1 MLITLKTLQ
10 QQTFRVDADPDE
22 TVKGFKEKIE
32 AEKGADA
39 FPASGLKLIYAGKI
53 LNDESTLREYKIDD
67 KNFVVVMVGKGAA
80 GAHTSGATSS
90 SSSAAVAAPA
100 ATQEPAAPAPVAAA
114 PPASRPSAETGAA
127 PATQPAPSAS
137 GTSGSLVD
145 AASSTL
151 VTGQAY
157 ENMVQE
163 MVLMGYERERVVAA
177 LRSSF
182 NNPDRAV
189 EYLLT
194 AAGRG
199 AGHPPPRVPPC
210 HLPQQSAEGCPG
222 WTSVFVAGNPLEYLR
237 NQAQFRY
244 MRRAVQQNPGL
255 LPALLQELG
264 VQNPQLLAEI
274 SQYQEEFIHMLNE
287 PGEEGADEPGADE
300 PGADR
305 PQVIQVTPDEM
316 DAIERLMGLGFER
329 RLAMEAYF
337 ACDKNENLAANF
349 LLQHIVGRRLNW
361 ERGSLPDGRA
371 AYRVDTPYGFSLDLG
386 FLQYV
391 EDIERGLLLAA
402 RRTPT
407 RSRRPSSRAGDPA
420 DPSPTAATGPSP
432 VPAGPSRREGP
443 PCDPAGSRGALAAA
457 AGRGERRRRA

>member
-1 MLITLKTLQ
+1 MPSYVSRAHQLPSPSVHGAAELLCWPSP
-10 QQTFRVDADPDE
+10 RVTACDGGPPSPSCPLHAPPSPAAAAAAA
-22 TVKGFKEKIE
+22 TAATAATAAAATGPT
-32 AEKGADA
+32 
-39 FPASGLKLIYAGKI
+39 PAS
-53 LNDESTLREYKIDD
+53 S
-67 KNFVVVMVGKGAA
+67 
-80 GAHTSGATSS
+80 TSGA
-90 SSSAAVAAPA
+90 
-100 ATQEPAAPAPVAAA
+100 
-114 PPASRPSAETGAA
+114 G
-127 PATQPAPSAS
+127 
-137 GTSGSLVD
+137 GSLVD

-194 AAGRG
+194 GMQEGEGLAADAPAESQRQ
-199 AGHPPPRVPPC
+199 AI
-210 HLPQQSAEGCPG
+210 SAPSTPAASGTAAST
-222 WTSVFVAGNPLEYLR
+222 TSTGGTASQGSRSGNPLEYLR

-349 LLQHIVGRRLNW
+349 LLQHIV
-361 ERGSLPDGRA
+361 D
-371 AYRVDTPYGFSLDLG
+371 DD
-386 FLQYV
+386 
-391 EDIERGLLLAA
+391 
-402 RRTPT
+402 
-407 RSRRPSSRAGDPA
+407 
-420 DPSPTAATGPSP
+420 
-432 VPAGPSRREGP
+432 
-443 PCDPAGSRGALAAA
+443 
-457 AGRGERRRRA
+457 

>member
-80 GAHTSGATSS
+80 GAQTSGATSS
-90 SSSAAVAAPA
+90 STSSSAA
-100 ATQEPAAPAPVAAA
+100 AAA
-114 PPASRPSAETGAA
+114 PPPPRRNQRRQPRGGRTAR
-127 PATQPAPSAS
+127 QPALRGGRRRAS
-137 GTSGSLVD
+137 NTARAQLGHDRPGLR
-145 AASSTL
+145 
-151 VTGQAY
+151 
-157 ENMVQE
+157 NMVQE

-194 AAGRG
+194 GMQEGEGLAAD
-199 AGHPPPRVPPC
+199 APAES
-210 HLPQQSAEGCPG
+210 QQQRQQQRQAASAPSAPAASGT
-222 WTSVFVAGNPLEYLR
+222 TSSSSTASTGGTASQGSRSGNPLEYLR

-287 PGEEGADEPGADE
+287 PGEEGAEEPGADE

-349 LLQHIVGRRLNW
+349 LLQHIV
-361 ERGSLPDGRA
+361 D
-371 AYRVDTPYGFSLDLG
+371 DD
-386 FLQYV
+386 
-391 EDIERGLLLAA
+391 
-402 RRTPT
+402 
-407 RSRRPSSRAGDPA
+407 
-420 DPSPTAATGPSP
+420 
-432 VPAGPSRREGP
+432 
-443 PCDPAGSRGALAAA
+443 
-457 AGRGERRRRA
+457 

>member
-67 KNFVVVMVGKGAA
+67 KNFVVVMVVKRGD
-80 GAHTSGATSS
+80 SS
-90 SSSAAVAAPA
+90 PARARQELTPAVPPA
-100 ATQEPAAPAPVAAA
+100 AAAAA
-114 PPASRPSAETGAA
+114 PPSLHPPPRRNQRRQPPPAAVVTGPPT
-127 PATQPAPSAS
+127 PASAS

-349 LLQHIVGRRLNW
+349 LLQHIV
-361 ERGSLPDGRA
+361 D
-371 AYRVDTPYGFSLDLG
+371 DD
-386 FLQYV
+386 
-391 EDIERGLLLAA
+391 
-402 RRTPT
+402 
-407 RSRRPSSRAGDPA
+407 
-420 DPSPTAATGPSP
+420 
-432 VPAGPSRREGP
+432 
-443 PCDPAGSRGALAAA
+443 
-457 AGRGERRRRA
+457 